1 MKFVLAAA
9 TAALMLAAC
18 GEKTEPTLDGAP
30 TATAAMSE
38 TAATAAPAAAP
49 ANPMSSGPAAGK
61 WKVSVSTGGMDIPPN
76 EICYAKQVTMEEA
89 QKMQQQ
95 SGMTC
100 TEQTFAADGKSGHS
114 VCAMQGMTITTD
126 FEVTGDFSTA
136 YTMQM
141 TSSMD
146 PAPPG
151 MPQPSV
157 TAVKMERLGDCDPGT
172 APTP

>member
-18 GEKTEPTLDGAP
+18 GDKTEPTLDGAP
-30 TATAAMSE
+30 AAPAATSE
-38 TAATAAPAAAP
+38 TAAPAAAP
-49 ANPMSSGPAAGK
+49 AGLAAGPAAGK
-61 WKVSVSTGGMDIPPN
+61 WKVTVSTGGMDIPPN
-76 EICYAKQVTMEEA
+76 EMCYAKQVSMEEA
-89 QKMQQQ
+89 QAMQQQ
-95 SGMTC
+95 AGMTC
-100 TEQTFAADGKSGHS
+100 TEQTYAADGKSGHS

-126 FEVTGDFSTA
+126 FTVTGDFSTA

-151 MPQPSV
+151 MPQPS
-157 TAVKMERLGDCDPGT
+157 TSTIKMERLGDCDPGT

>member
-18 GEKTEPTLDGAP
+18 GDKTEPTLDGAP
-30 TATAAMSE
+30 AAPAATSE
-38 TAATAAPAAAP
+38 TAAPAAAP
-49 ANPMSSGPAAGK
+49 AGLAAGPAAGK

-76 EICYAKQVTMEEA
+76 EMCYAKQVSMEEA

-95 SGMTC
+95 AGMTC
-100 TEQTFAADGKSGHS
+100 TEQTYAADGKSGHS

-151 MPQPSV
+151 MPQPS
-157 TAVKMERLGDCDPGT
+157 TSTIKMERLGDCDPGT
-172 APTP
+172 VPTP

>member
-18 GEKTEPTLDGAP
+18 GDKTEPTLDGAP
-30 TATAAMSE
+30 AAPAAASE
-38 TAATAAPAAAP
+38 TAAPAAAP
-49 ANPMSSGPAAGK
+49 AGLAAGPAAGK
-61 WKVSVSTGGMDIPPN
+61 WKVTVSTGGMDIPPN
-76 EICYAKQVTMEEA
+76 EMCYAKQVSMEEA
-89 QKMQQQ
+89 QAMQQQ
-95 SGMTC
+95 AGMTC
-100 TEQTFAADGKSGHS
+100 TEQTYAADGKSGHS

-126 FEVTGDFSTA
+126 FTVTGDFNTA

-151 MPQPSV
+151 MPQPS
-157 TAVKMERLGDCDPGT
+157 TSTIKMERLGDCDPGT

>member
-1 MKFVLAAA
+1 MKLVLAAA

-18 GEKTEPTLDGAP
+18 GDKTEPTLDGAP
-30 TATAAMSE
+30 ATPAAAAETAT
-38 TAATAAPAAAP
+38 PAAAP
-49 ANPMSSGPAAGK
+49 TGLAAGPAAGK
-61 WKVSVSTGGMDIPPN
+61 WKVSVSAGGMNVPPT
-76 EICYAKQVTMEEA
+76 EICYAKQVSMEEA
-89 QKMQQQ
+89 QKMQQDA
-95 SGMTC
+95 GVTC

-114 VCAMQGMTITTD
+114 VCTMQGMTITTD
-126 FEVTGDFSTA
+126 FAVTGDFNTA

-157 TAVKMERLGDCDPGT
+157 TAVTMERLGDCDPGT
-172 APTP
+172 APAP

>member
-30 TATAAMSE
+30 AAPAATSE
-38 TAATAAPAAAP
+38 TAAPAAAP
-49 ANPMSSGPAAGK
+49 AGLAAGPAAGK
-61 WKVSVSTGGMDIPPN
+61 WKVTVSTGGMDIPPN
-76 EICYAKQVTMEEA
+76 EMCYAKQVSMEEA

-95 SGMTC
+95 AGMTC
-100 TEQTFAADGKSGHS
+100 TEQTYAADGKSGHS

-126 FEVTGDFSTA
+126 FAVTGDFNTA

-151 MPQPSV
+151 MPQPS
-157 TAVKMERLGDCDPGT
+157 TSTIKMERLGDCDPGT

>member
-18 GEKTEPTLDGAP
+18 GDKTEPTLDGAP
-30 TATAAMSE
+30 AAPAATSE
-38 TAATAAPAAAP
+38 TAAPAAAP
-49 ANPMSSGPAAGK
+49 AGLAAGPAAGK

-76 EICYAKQVTMEEA
+76 EMCYAKQVSMEEA

-95 SGMTC
+95 AGMTC
-100 TEQTFAADGKSGHS
+100 TEQTYAADGKSGHS

-126 FEVTGDFSTA
+126 FTVTGDFNTA

-151 MPQPSV
+151 MPQPS
-157 TAVKMERLGDCDPGT
+157 TSTIKMERLGDCDPGT

>member
-1 MKFVLAAA
+1 MKLILAAA

-18 GEKTEPTLDGAP
+18 GDKTEPTLDGAP
-30 TATAAMSE
+30 ATPGAAAETAT
-38 TAATAAPAAAP
+38 PAAAP
-49 ANPMSSGPAAGK
+49 TGLAAGPAAGK
-61 WKVSVSTGGMDIPPN
+61 WKVSVSAGGMNVPPT
-76 EICYAKQVTMEEA
+76 EICYAKQVSMEEA
-89 QKMQQQ
+89 QKMQQDA
-95 SGMTC
+95 GVTC

-114 VCAMQGMTITTD
+114 VCTMQGMTITTD
-126 FEVTGDFSTA
+126 FAVTGDFNTA

-157 TAVKMERLGDCDPGT
+157 TAVTMERLGDCDPGT

>member
-18 GEKTEPTLDGAP
+18 GDKTEPTLDGAP
-30 TATAAMSE
+30 AAPAATSE
-38 TAATAAPAAAP
+38 TAAPAAAP
-49 ANPMSSGPAAGK
+49 AGLAAGPAAGK

-76 EICYAKQVTMEEA
+76 EMCYAKQVSMEEA

-95 SGMTC
+95 AGMTC
-100 TEQTFAADGKSGHS
+100 TEQTYAADGKSGHS

-126 FEVTGDFSTA
+126 FSVTGDFNTA

-151 MPQPSV
+151 MPQPS
-157 TAVKMERLGDCDPGT
+157 TSTIKMERLGDCDPGT

>member
-9 TAALMLAAC
+9 AAALMLAGC
-18 GEKTEPTLDGAP
+18 GDKSEPTLDGAP
-30 TATAAMSE
+30 AAPAATSE
-38 TAATAAPAAAP
+38 TAAPAAAP
-49 ANPMSSGPAAGK
+49 SGLAAGPAAGK

-76 EICYAKQVTMEEA
+76 EMCYAKQVSMEEA
-89 QKMQQQ
+89 QTMQQQ
-95 SGMTC
+95 AGMTC
-100 TEQTFAADGKSGHS
+100 TEQTYAADGKSGHS

-126 FEVTGDFSTA
+126 FTVTGDFNTA

-151 MPQPSV
+151 MPQPS
-157 TAVKMERLGDCDPGT
+157 TSTIKMERLGDCDPGT

>member
-1 MKFVLAAA
+1 MKFVLATAA
-9 TAALMLAAC
+9 AALMLAAC
-18 GEKTEPTLDGAP
+18 GDKTEPTLDGAP
-30 TATAAMSE
+30 
-38 TAATAAPAAAP
+38 AAPAAAAETATP
-49 ANPMSSGPAAGK
+49 AAAPTGLAAGPAAGK
-61 WKVSVSTGGMDIPPN
+61 WKVSVSAGGMDIPPS
-76 EICYAKQVTMEEA
+76 EICYAKQVSMEDA
-89 QKMQQQ
+89 QKMQQEA
-95 SGMTC
+95 GMTC

-126 FEVTGDFSTA
+126 FAVTGDFNTA

-157 TAVKMERLGDCDPGT
+157 SSVKMERLGDCDPGT

>member
-1 MKFVLAAA
+1 MKLVLAAA

-18 GEKTEPTLDGAP
+18 GDKTEPTLDGAP
-30 TATAAMSE
+30 TTPTAAAVES
-38 TAATAAPAAAP
+38 ATPAAAAP
-49 ANPMSSGPAAGK
+49 TGLAAGPAAGK
-61 WKVSVSTGGMDIPPN
+61 WKVSVSAGGMAVPPT
-76 EICYAKQVTMEEA
+76 EICYAKQVSMEEA
-89 QKMQQQ
+89 QKMQQDA
-95 SGMTC
+95 GVTC

-114 VCAMQGMTITTD
+114 VCTMQGMTITTD
-126 FEVTGDFSTA
+126 FAVTGDFNTA

-157 TAVKMERLGDCDPGT
+157 TAVTMERLGDCDPGT
-172 APTP
+172 APAP